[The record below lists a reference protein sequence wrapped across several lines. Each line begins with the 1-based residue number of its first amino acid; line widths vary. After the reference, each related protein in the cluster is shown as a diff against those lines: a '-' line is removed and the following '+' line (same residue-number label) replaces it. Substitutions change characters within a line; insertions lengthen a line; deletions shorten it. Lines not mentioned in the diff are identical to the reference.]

1 MNQQTIFSNTRLVNT
16 TQQSIERVRQAL
28 RQERSSIISYFQ
40 NYTIEN
46 NQERTYY
53 QRLVQQI
60 SKMTLSLNKVLYFKK
75 QEEILSSMIELYQT
89 VGINLTN
96 INRNWQNNHTRLL
109 QEYERYNTF
118 YHELLD
124 FGNSV

>member
-60 SKMTLSLNKVLYFKK
+60 SKMTLSLNKVLYLKK

-118 YHELLD
+118 YYELLD
-124 FGNSV
+124 FENSV

>member
-118 YHELLD
+118 YYELLD
-124 FGNSV
+124 FENSV

>member
-60 SKMTLSLNKVLYFKK
+60 SKMTLSLNKVLYLKK

>member
-124 FGNSV
+124 FENSV